1 MKRFYLN
8 ASAFI
13 ALLLITVIGLDMLSM
28 FGGTRIIL
36 AKLTDS
42 TEYISDHTGSADI
55 IPQIEK
61 AMAKDGTTKL
71 IIGDSVCRQLFN
83 GLQDIN
89 SEDFTIIGSNAA
101 ITMAGQYILA
111 AEYLKAHPNAT
122 DIYLFALPPSLKRT
136 FDTELGY
143 QYVIMPFAE
152 TDTLCNLDSGTISL
166 LEGVYGK
173 FFMKKNIVKAI
184 DLSGINRKLFLNY
197 LLDNAEGYEPAS
209 YFELA
214 DKYVC
219 EIDRLC
225 KENNV
230 KFHFYPCPRIESSR
244 EAMEDIKGEFNN
256 SAVSK
261 INPEYMDM
269 IYYFPD
275 GKSEDGT
282 HFSPEYAT
290 QEQLN
295 TVITEMLNGNE
306 LLKSLKLR

>member
-1 MKRFYLN
+1 MKKFYLN

-13 ALLLITVIGLDMLSM
+13 ALLLVAVIGLDILSM
-28 FGGTRIIL
+28 FGGTRKIL
-36 AKLTDS
+36 ADLTDS
-42 TEYISDHTGSADI
+42 TKYISDHTGSADI

-61 AMAKDGTTKL
+61 AMTKDGTTKL

-83 GLQDIN
+83 DLQDIN
-89 SEDFTIIGSNAA
+89 SGDFTIIGSNAA

-111 AEYLKAHPNAT
+111 AEYLKAHPDAT

-143 QYVIMPFAE
+143 QYVIMPFVE
-152 TDTLCNLDSGTISL
+152 TDTLHNLDSGTISL
-166 LEGVYGK
+166 LESVYGK
-173 FFMKKNIVKAI
+173 FFMKKSVVKAI

-197 LLDNAEGYEPAS
+197 LLENSTGYEPAS

-219 EIDRLC
+219 GIDALC
-225 KENNV
+225 KEYNV
-230 KFHFYPCPRIESSR
+230 NFHFYPCPRIESSR
-244 EAMEDIKGEFNN
+244 QNMEKIKGDFAN

-261 INPEYMDM
+261 INSEYMNM

-275 GKSEDGT
+275 GESEDGT

-290 QEQLN
+290 REHLN
-295 TVITEMLNGNE
+295 TVIAEMLKNDG
-306 LLKSLKLR
+306 LLNILKLQ